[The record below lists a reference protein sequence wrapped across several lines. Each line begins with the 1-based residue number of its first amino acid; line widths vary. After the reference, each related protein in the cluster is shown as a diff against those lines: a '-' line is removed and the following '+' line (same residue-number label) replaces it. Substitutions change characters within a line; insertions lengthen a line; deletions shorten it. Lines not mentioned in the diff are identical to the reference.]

1 MKFFVQATKSA
12 GSHDFLMSSSNLFIN
27 TKDLLEKNFGI
38 LEEEM
43 RVMYDTNGKND
54 FEIPTNVPKATL
66 SAVFNPNKY
75 FELMI
80 T

>member
-1 MKFFVQATKSA
+1 MN
-12 GSHDFLMSSSNLFIN
+12 LSNLFIN
-27 TKDLLEKNFGI
+27 NKDLLEKNFGI
-38 LEEEM
+38 FEEEM
-43 RVMYDTNGKND
+43 KVMYDANGKND
-54 FEIPTNVPKATL
+54 FEIPTSLPNATL